1 MRNYTSENP
10 SNPEYDAYL
19 PLVHRVD
26 RTVFFYDDISSESIC
41 RATVMIKKMLTESIK
56 KPIEIVLSTEGG
68 ECYTGLAFYDFLRT
82 CPCQVTIIGTGII
95 ASMGLI
101 IFLAGDHRVVTEHT
115 RIMSHQV
122 STDISGK
129 LTDMEI
135 DLKETKTI
143 DDIMLKIVAER
154 TNQSV
159 SKLKKEVK
167 TGDKWMS
174 AEQAKLEGYVHKIVK
189 NKKNKKSIRR

>member
-1 MRNYTSENP
+1 MRDNP
-10 SNPEYDAYL
+10 ANPEYDAYL

-26 RTVFFYDDISSESIC
+26 RTVFFYDDISSESVC
-41 RATVMIKKMLTESIK
+41 RATVMIKKMLMESTK

-68 ECYTGLAFYDFLRT
+68 ECYTGLAFYDFLRN
-82 CPCQVTIIGTGII
+82 CPCKVTIIGTGII

-101 IFLAGDHRVVTEHT
+101 IFLAGDYRVVTENT
-115 RIMSHQV
+115 RVMSHQV

-143 DDIMLKIVAER
+143 DDIMLKIIADR

-159 SKLKKEVK
+159 FKLKKEVK

-174 AEQAKLEGYVHKIVK
+174 AEQAKIEGYVHKIVK
-189 NKKNKKSIRR
+189 NKKKKKY